1 METRFG
7 AGLEW
12 APVPEK
18 PAITLTPSQL
28 KQLDDFRTERKRI
41 DRTVRLREAPNL
53 GTGYVEAV
61 LLDSDGEETSD
72 KRILFPN

>member
-1 METRFG
+1 M
-7 AGLEW
+7 
-12 APVPEK
+12 PEK

-28 KQLDDFRTERKRI
+28 KQLDDFRTERKGI

-53 GTGYVEAV
+53 GSGYLEAV
-61 LLDSDGEETSD
+61 LLDPDGEETTD